1 MGSFASIWGR
11 IGTRLYLALGFA
23 VFLILLSSG
32 VGVYYFERSGDA
44 NALLRSRSFPVMD
57 SAWTAVREADVVRHA
72 GQLVLAGS
80 DEDVAGNVTGAL
92 VGLDDALAR
101 VGGVSA
107 LNPVAGELRSSVY
120 DMAGLVDRLQVAV
133 NARKDADTESSTYRE
148 MLFGMTA
155 DDANSA
161 EALSLMHEAF
171 LVSDSTSLGVLWD
184 RFVSLSQ
191 GGIDERVFEI
201 GDGEGLFWVRSRFL
215 VADERVVELEPRY
228 RELDIEISGVSARL
242 IDLARVEGG
251 FVLDAAVSTFD
262 QGRVL
267 LAGISVLGVVAATLV
282 AWVWVGNGILRRLTR
297 LSDRM
302 RSMARGN
309 LSEPVPEVGS
319 DEIGQLAR
327 ATEVFRQWA
336 FEVQRLNLVEKLYGD
351 LQEAHAEL
359 ERLQDRL
366 VVQEKLAAL
375 GELVSGVAHE
385 IRNPLSFVKNF
396 SEGSQDLYKELV
408 EMLDQYRAQM
418 DSDDVALL
426 DEISVDIN
434 DSLQRVQ
441 DNGSRLLAVVEQMS
455 SLGVAGGEP
464 VLSSLNTLVR
474 RSVQVGCD
482 TFQSE
487 WRDFDV
493 EAVFKL
499 GPDTSQVM
507 VVGQDFSK
515 AMVNLVT
522 NACYAMHQRARET
535 GDGYVPSLLVRAGPC
550 DEGMEVV
557 VRDNGTGISD
567 EVLPSIFNPFF
578 TTRSGV
584 LGAGLGL
591 MVASDIARRCGGDL
605 TVDTVYGDYAEFRM
619 VLPAA

>member
-1 MGSFASIWGR
+1 
-11 IGTRLYLALGFA
+11 
-23 VFLILLSSG
+23 
-32 VGVYYFERSGDA
+32 
-44 NALLRSRSFPVMD
+44 MD
-57 SAWTAVREADVVRHA
+57 SAWTAVRHADVVRHA

-80 DEDVAGNVTGAL
+80 NEDISGSVTEAL
-92 VGLDDALAR
+92 AGLDDALAR
-101 VGGVSA
+101 VGGITA
-107 LNPVAGELRSSVY
+107 LNPVSGELRSSVY
-120 DMAGLVDRLQVAV
+120 DMAGVVDGLQVALD
-133 NARKDADTESSTYRE
+133 ARDDADIESFAYRE
-148 MLFGMTA
+148 MLLGMAA
-155 DDANSA
+155 DDENSA
-161 EALSLMHEAF
+161 EALALMREAF
-171 LVSDSTSLGVLWD
+171 LVSESDSLGMLWD
-184 RFVSLSQ
+184 RFVVLS
-191 GGIDERVFEI
+191 GVGIDERVFGI

-228 RELDIEISGVSARL
+228 RELDLEISRVSIAL
-242 IDLARVEGG
+242 IDSARVEGG
-251 FVLDAAVSTFD
+251 LVLDAAVSTFD

-302 RSMARGN
+302 RSMATGN
-309 LSEPVPEVGS
+309 LSEPVPEVGT

-336 FEVQRLNLVEKLYGD
+336 FEVQRLNLVEELYGD

-359 ERLQDRL
+359 ERLQGRL
-366 VVQEKLAAL
+366 VAQEKLAAL

-396 SEGSQDLYKELV
+396 SEGSQDLYKELL
-408 EMLDQYRAQM
+408 EMLDQYRNQM
-418 DSDDVALL
+418 ASDDVALL

-455 SLGVAGGEP
+455 SLGVAGGAP

-474 RSVQVGCD
+474 HSVQVGSD
-482 TFQSE
+482 TFKSE
-487 WRDFDV
+487 WPDFDM
-493 EAVFKL
+493 ETVFEL
-499 GPDTSQVM
+499 GPDSSQVM

-522 NACYAMHQRARET
+522 NACYAMQHRARDA
-535 GDGYVPSLLVRAGPC
+535 GDGYSPRLLIRSGPC
-550 DEGMEVV
+550 DDGLEVV
-557 VRDNGTGISD
+557 VIDNGTGIAD
-567 EVLPSIFNPFF
+567 DVLPSIFNPFF

-591 MVASDIARRCGGDL
+591 MVASDIARRCGGDV
-605 TVDTVYGDYAEFRM
+605 TVDTVYGEYAAFRM
-619 VLPAA
+619 ILPAA